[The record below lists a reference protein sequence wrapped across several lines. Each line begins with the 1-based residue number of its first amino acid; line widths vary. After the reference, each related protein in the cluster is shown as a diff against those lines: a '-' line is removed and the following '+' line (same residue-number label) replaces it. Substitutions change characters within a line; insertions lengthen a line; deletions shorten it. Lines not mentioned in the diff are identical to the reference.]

1 MASGKHNCHRCD
13 KKCNDRSYSL
23 VYHMGENVYL
33 GRLDKSKST
42 TKHYCSQSCQDLVY
56 ITETLPKISNL
67 LSVYIPVA
75 EELKMD
81 YRKMVQSK
89 KHSSKV
95 LLQNLDCVKLFTMM
109 NRFLTACVER
119 KNIHILMELKYNA
132 LHTTTNPLEDLHSDI
147 ECVDL
152 LLKCRYFMEHLNLE
166 VIAT

>member
-13 KKCNDRSYSL
+13 KKCNDRFYSL
-23 VYHMGENVYL
+23 FYHMGESVYL

-42 TKHYCSQSCQDLVY
+42 TRMYCSQSCQDLVY
-56 ITETLPKISNL
+56 MTEILPNISKI
-67 LSVYIPVA
+67 LSVYIPAA
-75 EELKMD
+75 EEMKQH
-81 YRKMVQSK
+81 YRKMVHSK
-89 KHSSKV
+89 KYSSIR
-95 LLQNLDCVKLFTMM
+95 LLQHLECLKLFTTM

-132 LHTTTNPLEDLHSDI
+132 LHTTANPLEDLRSDI

-152 LLKCRYFMEHLNLE
+152 LLKCRYFIEHLNLE

>member
-13 KKCNDRSYSL
+13 KKCNDRIYST
-23 VYHMGENVYL
+23 VYHIGESVYL

-42 TKHYCSQSCQDLVY
+42 KRHYCSQSCQDLVY
-56 ITETLPKISNL
+56 ITEILPKISDI
-67 LSVYIPVA
+67 LSVYIPAVV
-75 EELKMD
+75 ELKKV
-81 YRKMVQSK
+81 YRDMVHSK

-95 LLQNLDCVKLFTMM
+95 LLIYLECLKLYTMM

-132 LHTTTNPLEDLHSDI
+132 LHTTTNPLEDLREDL

-152 LLKCRYFMEHLNLE
+152 LLKCRYFIEHLNLE

>member
-56 ITETLPKISNL
+56 ITETLPKISGI
-67 LSVYIPVA
+67 LSEYIPAA
-75 EELKMD
+75 EELKNK
-81 YRKMVQSK
+81 YREMVQSK

-95 LLQNLDCVKLFTMM
+95 LLIYLECLKLYTMM

-132 LHTTTNPLEDLHSDI
+132 LHTTANPLEELRENI
-147 ECVDL
+147 ESVDFI
-152 LLKCRYFMEHLNLE
+152 LKCRYFIEHLNLE
-166 VIAT
+166 AIAT